1 MCIIVVQIHIHK
13 CEEIHPS
20 IERISLD
27 INTLW
32 LTSNSALLILVE
44 LAFDETQHQ
53 AGLAHGRL
61 SQQDQFELAYF
72 VPDGGGTI
80 GPRWSTSPR
89 HANRPD
95 NRRGEG

>member
-1 MCIIVVQIHIHK
+1 MLVLQIHNQK
-13 CEEIHPS
+13 CEENPS
-20 IERISLD
+20 SLERTSLD
-27 INTLW
+27 INTLR
-32 LTSNSALLILVE
+32 LTSNGALLILVE